1 MPGRILTEIAME
13 EGNLI
18 AERIAIHI
26 DLAGRDTAAE
36 NSIAPEF
43 QVRDPATG
51 HGRLPQTE
59 ATGGNGVS
67 VASDQSATAPTPDPA
82 LAIANAEESHAE
94 PAPPATAAAVPPTP
108 PITGHR
114 SEPWLRYARVLY
126 DFDATFENELS
137 VVASEIVAIVEKE
150 MNGWWLVENTAF
162 KCAWVPMTYLEELP
176 AEAISRPSH
185 TAQAQVA

>member
-1 MPGRILTEIAME
+1 MPGRILAEIAME

-26 DLAGRDTAAE
+26 DMAGRDTAAE
-36 NSIAPEF
+36 NNIAPEF
-43 QVRDPATG
+43 QVRDPTTG
-51 HGRLPQTE
+51 DGRLPQTE

-82 LAIANAEESHAE
+82 QAIANAEESHAE
-94 PAPPATAAAVPPTP
+94 PAPTATAAVPPTP
-108 PITGHR
+108 PITDHW

-126 DFDATFENELS
+126 DFSATFENELS
-137 VVASEIVAIVEKE
+137 VVTGEIVAIVEKE

-162 KCAWVPMTYLEELP
+162 KCAWVPMAYLEELP

-185 TAQAQVA
+185 AAQAQVA